1 MHRLRQARQ
10 RSRPTDGIAVVIVPR
25 KQHQRCAAVLLGKGG
40 HCAEREVF
48 IQNGNDKVGLY
59 FLNECPQVAVFP
71 RRDLPEDITG
81 DIFELGG
88 IALGD
93 RLQLHGMLVEYTVT
107 RRDALADAVAAKNV
121 ARQLRLRNAKSGN
134 YLFVGRTAAGEK
146 AVKLCIRKLTEQ
158 IEKGVAAADI
168 VGDGAAGNK

>member
-1 MHRLRQARQ
+1 MSA
-10 RSRPTDGIAVVIVPR
+10 G
-25 KQHQRCAAVLLGKGG
+25 CG
-40 HCAEREVF
+40 
-48 IQNGNDKVGLY
+48 
-59 FLNECPQVAVFP
+59 FP

-134 YLFVGRTAAGEK
+134 YLLSGAPLR
-146 AVKLCIRKLTEQ
+146 VKRL
-158 IEKGVAAADI
+158 
-168 VGDGAAGNK
+168 